1 MFLLDSDTFTHAFHN
16 RHGIRERIARETE
29 TVALSPITRIES
41 LRGRFDAV
49 IKAAAVLELQRALAR
64 LADTETFLATFR
76 VVEFCDDAM
85 LRFGRFRDERRFG
98 KMGWGDLL
106 TACIALAHGAT
117 PLTRNT
123 KDFAAVPGL
132 KLENWAD

>member
-29 TVALSPITRIES
+29 AVALSPITRIES
-41 LRGRFDAV
+41 LRGRFEAV
-49 IKAAAVLELQRALAR
+49 IKAAVVPELKRALHR
-64 LADTETFLATFR
+64 LAETETFLATFR
-76 VVEFCDDAM
+76 VVEFNDDAI
-85 LRFGRFRDERRFG
+85 LQFGRFRYERRLG
-98 KMGWGDLL
+98 KMDRGDLL
-106 TACIALAHGAT
+106 AACIALAHDAT
-117 PLTRNT
+117 LVTRNT

>member
-49 IKAAAVLELQRALAR
+49 IKAAAVPELQTGVGSACRHGNVSGDFSR
-64 LADTETFLATFR
+64 R
-76 VVEFCDDAM
+76 RI
-85 LRFGRFRDERRFG
+85 LR
-98 KMGWGDLL
+98 
-106 TACIALAHGAT
+106 
-117 PLTRNT
+117 
-123 KDFAAVPGL
+123 
-132 KLENWAD
+132 